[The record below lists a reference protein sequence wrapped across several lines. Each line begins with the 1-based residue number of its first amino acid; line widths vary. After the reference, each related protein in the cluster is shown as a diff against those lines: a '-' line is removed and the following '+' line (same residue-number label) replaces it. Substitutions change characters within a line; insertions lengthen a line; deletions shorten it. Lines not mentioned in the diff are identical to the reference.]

1 MTTTRSRPGAAG
13 RRPRLH
19 ATAESPERAVER
31 DARST
36 SVVTI
41 YAGDGPALT
50 TRVTVAPLASRI
62 FPLGRWSRTAPDG
75 RSDVF
80 RITAPSEQ

>member
-1 MTTTRSRPGAAG
+1 MTPTVVRISTRPPNRPSE
-13 RRPRLH
+13 RSS
-19 ATAESPERAVER
+19 ATRE
-31 DARST
+31 AR

>member
-1 MTTTRSRPGAAG
+1 MMVRSGKEPQMTASCRHVYGGSARLRLAAG
-13 RRPRLH
+13 G
-19 ATAESPERAVER
+19 ATA
-31 DARST
+31 
-36 SVVTI
+36 TI
-41 YAGDGPALT
+41 YAGDRPLLT

-62 FPLGRWSRTAPDG
+62 LSLSRCSRTVVDG